1 MLHPAYGISLLL
13 LGTVPFRTAL
23 VETVPFRTAL
33 VETVPYQ
40 DFTNWLAATLG

>member
-23 VETVPFRTAL
+23 VETVP
-33 VETVPYQ
+33 YQ